1 MLGLCAIS
9 LVFIYIHLPIYT
21 TLIELILY
29 LSQRKNELHLINKL
43 RIKRGKR
50 QTFQRKQR
58 NKKYCTKGLI
68 TLWWTVQ
75 LDLNFI
81 YDLRKILL
89 NLCVKETK
97 TGALRSRDEQILSN
111 NQKSMWCCKQTFS
124 RRDWKERDY
133 HKARIG
139 NKFKIN
145 KWFSFRFVSIW
156 KSTTLNTEKLVI
168 KELWEGKEMDRNR
181 KRENKQGKCHSTT
194 NGCAEHIVPKHYVIR
209 Q

>member
-1 MLGLCAIS
+1 MS
-9 LVFIYIHLPIYT
+9 
-21 TLIELILY
+21 
-29 LSQRKNELHLINKL
+29 K
-43 RIKRGKR
+43 
-50 QTFQRKQR
+50 KQR
-58 NKKYCTKGLI
+58 LEHLEAEMNRYCQI
-68 TLWWTVQ
+68 
-75 LDLNFI
+75 I
-81 YDLRKILL
+81 RKV
-89 NLCVKETK
+89 CDVV
-97 TGALRSRDEQILSN
+97 
-111 NQKSMWCCKQTFS
+111 S
-124 RRDWKERDY
+124 RRFQGETERKEITI
-133 HKARIG
+133 KQGSG